1 MKTRIC
7 VLVLLAISI
16 TALILGAS
24 GGLVFADP
32 CTATLSYPVLP
43 VVYGN
48 SNVPIVVPVS
58 ATCTTNYGNQLYA
71 TGNAYD
77 ATANIGLGS
86 ASTVLMSVNGG
97 TEFNGQLG
105 FNLPPTTQGHSV
117 QISLS
122 IYDSHYGNLI
132 TATSETVEVGTAV
145 QQTVTTTVTQGQY
158 PYPYPTYP
166 TAYPYQ
172 TSPSPGTYPYPSY
185 QAPQE
190 HHRSQALLQ
199 TSNTTNV
206 LDYVVIISIIAAVI
220 IATTGLVL
228 IARRQPYWPQPQPPV
243 PR

>member
-105 FNLPPTTQGHSV
+105 FNLPPTTQGHSI
-117 QISLS
+117 QISVS
-122 IYDSHYGNLI
+122 IYSSQYGNLI
-132 TATSETVEVGTAV
+132 TATSETVEVGQGV
-145 QQTVTTTVTQGQY
+145 QQTTTTTVTEGQY
-158 PYPYPTYP
+158 PY
-166 TAYPYQ
+166 AYPYAYPSP
-172 TSPSPGTYPYPSY
+172 TPSPSFYQPSPS
-185 QAPQE
+185 QF
-190 HHRSQALLQ
+190 HHQSHHQFLGLTQ
-199 TSNTTNV
+199 TTNSTT
-206 LDYVVIISIIAAVI
+206 LFDYVVIVAILATVI

-228 IARRQPYWPQPQPPV
+228 VARRQPNWPRPQS
-243 PR
+243 